1 MHKTNSS
8 YFSDLDESRLRL
20 LFSLC
25 PDWLSLHGKRRMA
38 MGGTSC
44 TFYQAIA
51 PFQAYEVRSQ
61 VLCWDKKWLYISS
74 DFLKFGSSRQLANV
88 GSLENELRETSRS
101 RSRIIASAITKYCFK
116 LNCFTVAPDIALKEK
131 MLLATESSNAL
142 ERRNAEGMRFA
153 RSVTTLGELRDR
165 LDIVIVG

>member
-61 VLCWDKKWLYISS
+61 VLCWDQKWLYISS
-74 DFLKFGSSRQLANV
+74 DFLKFGSRRRLTYI
-88 GSLENELRETSRS
+88 GSLESELGETSRS

-116 LNCFTVAPDIALKEK
+116 LNRVTVSPDVALKENM
-131 MLLATESSNAL
+131 MLAAESGNTL
-142 ERRNAEGMRFA
+142 ERINAEGMRYA
-153 RSVTTLGELRDR
+153 RSFSTLGELRDR
-165 LDIVIVG
+165 HD